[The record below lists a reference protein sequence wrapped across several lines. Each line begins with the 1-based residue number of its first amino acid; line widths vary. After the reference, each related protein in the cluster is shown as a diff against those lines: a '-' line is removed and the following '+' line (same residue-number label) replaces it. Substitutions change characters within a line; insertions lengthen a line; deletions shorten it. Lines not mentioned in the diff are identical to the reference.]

1 MSTKYRTTSFT
12 PINTNTTA
20 SSNTKIETDTDTESD
35 FDFNT
40 DTDGDTTP
48 SLNLTSVPRHR
59 YDPAVQALHG
69 KHKRKLWEVVH
80 SFESPAPV
88 PKGKAKVDTW
98 ITVRLTAYGNAKLWE
113 RCKGPKQ
120 KEVWRRYPCYDFVM
134 REGALSEEQILTGRP
149 SYINAILIASRGKQM
164 AVPCTRNKRRLFR
177 DSIRIPGIWL
187 GACAGCKWLD
197 RAKVCGFNYEDRK
210 KYTEEPW
217 KPARKYLADVLRE
230 KDVKK

>member
-1 MSTKYRTTSFT
+1 MSTKYRTTSFA

-20 SSNTKIETDTDTESD
+20 SSNTKIETDTDTETD

-113 RCKGPKQ
+113 RCKGPKL
-120 KEVWRRYPCYDFVM
+120 KEVWRYPCYDFVM
-134 REGALSEEQILTGRP
+134 REGALSEEQVCVLSISL
-149 SYINAILIASRGKQM
+149 
-164 AVPCTRNKRRLFR
+164 LFY
-177 DSIRIPGIWL
+177 SP
-187 GACAGCKWLD
+187 
-197 RAKVCGFNYEDRK
+197 
-210 KYTEEPW
+210 
-217 KPARKYLADVLRE
+217 LALCFL
-230 KDVKK
+230 